1 MYDHH
6 MLEPNHGSLSAKD
19 AKIEYCKTCDTP
31 MLRCPKCQ
39 NNCCNAGYGEVDGK
53 QCDLC
58 PEVYAL
64 QDAMWESGEI
74 LKLQAPDK
82 SKS

>member
-1 MYDHH
+1 
-6 MLEPNHGSLSAKD
+6 
-19 AKIEYCKTCDTP
+19 

-64 QDAMWESGEI
+64 QDAMWESGEM
-74 LKLQAPDK
+74 LKFQVTGT
-82 SKS
+82 SES